1 MRRIALVLATL
12 VVALAAVLVNT
23 TPASATTRENELFAR
38 LNHARTTN
46 GRPALSRKYDLTL
59 VARAQAWRMAR
70 SRTLY
75 HNPNLRTAVTNWR
88 WVGENVGYAPTILA
102 VHRAFMASPGHRANI
117 LDRDYTQVG
126 VGVVYSGGR
135 VWVAEVFRR
144 PMR

>member
-1 MRRIALVLATL
+1 MRRIVLVLATL
-12 VVALAAVLVNT
+12 VVALSAVVINT
-23 TPASATTRENELFAR
+23 PAASATTRENELFTR
-38 LNHARTTN
+38 LNQARTAN
-46 GRPALSRKYDLTL
+46 GRPALARKYDLTR

-88 WVGENVGYAPTILA
+88 WVGENVGYAPSILT
-102 VHRAFMASPGHRANI
+102 VHRALMASPGHRANI

-135 VWVAEVFRR
+135 VWVAQVFRR